1 MKLNMCARG
10 HKAKYVLFHNTPFG
24 MCAVF
29 FSSKRKAI
37 KYIGDFRHLHSLE
50 EQYVFLRDFEPKI
63 KDWVDILR
71 MVET

>member
-10 HKAKYVLFHNTPFG
+10 HKAKYVFFHNTPFG

-37 KYIGDFRHLHSLE
+37 KYIGDFRHLHSLHDASGR
-50 EQYVFLRDFEPKI
+50 L
-63 KDWVDILR
+63 L
-71 MVET
+71 